1 MLVYVLACVR
11 VCVFVFAY
19 RCECA
24 HLLCTSI
31 SMPVCYSSK
40 SPTSN
45 SPGRLPVWA
54 EPSCIIACKP
64 AYIRECVRACVCAY
78 VCTDNIYICVCA
90 CVSRHQKTNKIG
102 LTPLKHRKA
111 RHQWKAL
118 SYAKVCTLLQY
129 DSCMLDENIEAVVAA
144 LAL

>member
-45 SPGRLPVWA
+45 SPGRLPAWA

-78 VCTDNIYICVCA
+78 VCTDSIYMCVRMCKQA
-90 CVSRHQKTNKIG
+90 PKIQQNRPYAFEAQEG
-102 LTPLKHRKA
+102 KA
-111 RHQWKAL
+111 PREGTTF
-118 SYAKVCTLLQY
+118 AKVCTPLQY